1 MRALLDTN
9 IIIHRENTRVTNKSI
24 GQLFYWLDKLH
35 CDKLIHPYTLDELSK
50 YADNNMQELYEA
62 KLTAYKRMASI
73 AVQSEDFKSKIK
85 LVPKSNND
93 AIDNQLLYEVYVG
106 RADILVTEDRKML
119 AKAKELGIADK
130 VFTINSFIAKCISE
144 NPEFIDYK
152 TLKVRQTKFGKV
164 DLSNSFFDTFRCSY
178 RGFNEWFERKCDE
191 TAYICRNERDEIL
204 GFLYLK
210 LEDVEENYSD
220 IEPRFGPKRRL
231 KVGTFKVE
239 STGFRLGE
247 RFVKI
252 IFDNAQLQKVDE
264 IYITLFTDRSELL
277 ALKSLLE
284 RWGFVEY
291 GIKKNGELFETVLVK
306 KLDVYDANKTTRENF
321 PNIKYNKKKFYLP
334 IEPKFHTALLPDSML
349 KTENEVDFTGD
360 TPEKYALQKVYISF
374 SFKRDMDSG
383 DFVLIYR
390 KGLHPGRKAY
400 ESVLTTVAIIDDVK
414 YDFATKEEFLAC
426 CENRSIFSKGELEDF
441 WEKHRKEL
449 LVVKFIFVKKLNKPV
464 RLGQL
469 WDKNYISFGKG
480 PRSFDSISDMQF
492 EDILLM
498 SETTIKTIKG

>member
-85 LVPKSNND
+85 SAPKTNND

-152 TLKVRQTKFGKV
+152 TLKVRQTKFGEV

-178 RGFNEWFERKCDE
+178 HGFNEWFERKCDE

-204 GFLYLK
+204 GFLYL
-210 LEDVEENYSD
+210 
-220 IEPRFGPKRRL
+220 
-231 KVGTFKVE
+231 
-239 STGFRLGE
+239 
-247 RFVKI
+247 
-252 IFDNAQLQKVDE
+252 
-264 IYITLFTDRSELL
+264 
-277 ALKSLLE
+277 
-284 RWGFVEY
+284 
-291 GIKKNGELFETVLVK
+291 
-306 KLDVYDANKTTRENF
+306 
-321 PNIKYNKKKFYLP
+321 
-334 IEPKFHTALLPDSML
+334 
-349 KTENEVDFTGD
+349 
-360 TPEKYALQKVYISF
+360 
-374 SFKRDMDSG
+374 
-383 DFVLIYR
+383 
-390 KGLHPGRKAY
+390 
-400 ESVLTTVAIIDDVK
+400 
-414 YDFATKEEFLAC
+414 
-426 CENRSIFSKGELEDF
+426 
-441 WEKHRKEL
+441 
-449 LVVKFIFVKKLNKPV
+449 
-464 RLGQL
+464 
-469 WDKNYISFGKG
+469 
-480 PRSFDSISDMQF
+480 
-492 EDILLM
+492 
-498 SETTIKTIKG
+498 